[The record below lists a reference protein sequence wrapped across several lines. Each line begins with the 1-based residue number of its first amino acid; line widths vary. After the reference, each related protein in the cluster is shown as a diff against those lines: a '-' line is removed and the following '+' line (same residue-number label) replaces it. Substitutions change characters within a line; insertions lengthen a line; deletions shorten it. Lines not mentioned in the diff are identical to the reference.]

1 MDKNKKIRVSYDT
14 RKLTKTPDLKIDSV
28 PEEDNQELQDIV
40 AQELDEQFHNEAVEG
55 RRQDDE
61 NQHEVVSVLQQL
73 ENDFILTDESD
84 IES

>member
-1 MDKNKKIRVSYDT
+1 MKYLT
-14 RKLTKTPDLKIDSV
+14 KLKTPDLKIDSV

-55 RRQDDE
+55 RHQDDE

-84 IES
+84 IESESDSNSD